1 MIAPTGMYKN
11 FPTISSDEAAEMVV
25 HAVLTQEPE
34 VSTRLGKLGEAVDT
48 ISPGF
53 LNFVMT
59 GAYHVF
65 PDSEHKQEHKNGH
78 RRKPREEEELPMEQA
93 ALAYLMRGV
102 HF

>member
-1 MIAPTGMYKN
+1 
-11 FPTISSDEAAEMVV
+11 
-25 HAVLTQEPE
+25 LTRGPE

-48 ISPGF
+48 ISPG
-53 LNFVMT
+53 LLHFVMT

-65 PDSEHKQEHKNGH
+65 PDSERKDQHRNGRQPERKQK
-78 RRKPREEEELPMEQA
+78 KDEEISVEQA